1 LSFREILIGLCGIFL
16 LASAHC
22 LPAAE
27 WYPVEVESWN
37 PPFNPSRQRVRETY
51 VALDKASRR
60 WNLCVSIPHLKDDYW
75 LAVNYGLVDEAR
87 RLGVNLAIY
96 EAGGYEH
103 LDVQRKQIND
113 CLAESASAADGIIIS
128 AIAADGL
135 NDQIS
140 AAGDRGVPV
149 LDLING
155 INSPDISARNAV
167 DFHDMGFQIGQYV
180 KALPQE
186 QDGEIGVAW
195 FPGPA
200 GAGWVAAGDA
210 GFRAALADSPIE
222 IVVTKNGDTGR
233 TRQSQLIEAAL
244 DQFGDAAAEKID
256 YIVGTAVTAEAA
268 MSILRSRGLQKQIK
282 VLSYYYG
289 PGVHKGIRRGAILA
303 ATTDSPVLQARM
315 AVDTMTRMLENK
327 PYFKHVAPEVIV
339 IDQAELRQW
348 DSSTTLA
355 PKGFRAIFSVEE

>member
-16 LASAHC
+16 LASAHS

-51 VALDKASRR
+51 VALDKASKR
-60 WNLCVSIPHLKDDYW
+60 WNICVSIPHLKDDYW

-113 CLAESASAADGIIIS
+113 CLAESAGAADGVIIS

-140 AAGDRGVPV
+140 NAGDRGVPV

-167 DFHDMGFQIGQYV
+167 DFHDMGFQVGQYL
-180 KALPQE
+180 KALSEAQE
-186 QDGEIGVAW
+186 GKIGVAW
-195 FPGPA
+195 FPGPS
-200 GAGWVAAGDA
+200 GAGWVAAGDV
-210 GFRAALADSPIE
+210 GFRAALSGSPVN

-233 TRQSQLIEAAL
+233 TQQSQLIEAAL
-244 DQFGDAAAEKID
+244 DQFGDAAAEK
-256 YIVGTAVTAEAA
+256 
-268 MSILRSRGLQKQIK
+268 SII
-282 VLSYYYG
+282 
-289 PGVHKGIRRGAILA
+289 
-303 ATTDSPVLQARM
+303 
-315 AVDTMTRMLENK
+315 
-327 PYFKHVAPEVIV
+327 
-339 IDQAELRQW
+339 
-348 DSSTTLA
+348 
-355 PKGFRAIFSVEE
+355 